1 MLNGCFLPVR
11 KKVAQMNIVVLAGGL
26 SGERDVSLTS
36 GTLVCNALL
45 RIGHRAILVD
55 LFFGVETVPDNIL
68 DAFDVSGQ
76 LEPYRVPEK
85 APDIDKIRAM
95 RSDSGYGEI
104 GKNVIELCR
113 VADIVFMALHG
124 ETGENGKLQAVFD
137 VMGIKYTGTGYLG
150 SALAMHKNV
159 SKQIFDQIG
168 VKNPK
173 GRLYNKADK
182 DRIAEEF
189 PLPCIVKPNA
199 GGSSIGVTKA
209 ATKAELKAAV
219 DEAFRY
225 EDEVIV
231 EQFISGRELTCGVL
245 GDKAL
250 PPAEIVPK
258 GSFYDYTHKYQDGWI
273 TEICPAQIPDVI
285 TKQMQESALK
295 VFSALHLEIYARM
308 DYIYDEKTGE
318 LYCLEANTLPGLT
331 PTSHMPQEAKAAGIS
346 YEQLCEQIIRLS
358 LERF

>member
-1 MLNGCFLPVR
+1 
-11 KKVAQMNIVVLAGGL
+11 MNIVVLAGGL

-36 GTLVCNALL
+36 GTLVCNAL
-45 RIGHRAILVD
+45 RKKGHGAILVD
-55 LFFGVETVPDNIL
+55 LFFGVKEVPADITK
-68 DAFDVSGQ
+68 AFNVSGQ
-76 LEPYRVPEK
+76 LGPYKVPEK
-85 APDIDKIRAM
+85 APDIEKIKAM
-95 RSDSGYGEI
+95 RPDSGYGEI
-104 GKNVIELCR
+104 GSNVIELCR
-113 VADIVFMALHG
+113 AADIVFMALHG

-159 SKQIFDQIG
+159 SKQIFDRIG
-168 VKNPK
+168 VKNPAGK
-173 GRLYNKADK
+173 VYTSADR
-182 DRIAEEF
+182 DIIAKEI

-209 ATKAELKAAV
+209 ATPKELAAAL

-225 EDEVIV
+225 EDEIIV
-231 EQFISGRELTCGVL
+231 EQFITGRELTCGVL
-245 GDKAL
+245 GGRAL

-273 TEICPAQIPDVI
+273 TEVCPARIPDEI
-285 TKQMQESALK
+285 TREVQESALK
-295 VFSALHLEIYARM
+295 VYDALHLNVYARM
-308 DYIYDEKTGE
+308 DYIYDEKAGE
-318 LYCLEANTLPGLT
+318 VYCLEANTLPGLT

-346 YEQLCEQIIRLS
+346 YEELCEEIIRLS